1 MIKEITTK
9 SGFSV
14 SVDTDKLD
22 DMELVEALAELNEN
36 DIAMPK
42 VATMVLGKEDKC
54 RLYDHLRTEKG
65 NVPVEAFTNEFTEI
79 MELLG
84 AKN

>member
-22 DMELVEALAELNEN
+22 NMELVEALAELNEN

-42 VATMVLGKEDKC
+42 VATMVLGNEDKY

-65 NVPVEAFTNEFTEI
+65 NVPTEAFTNEFTEI
-79 MELLG
+79 LELLG

>member
-1 MIKEITTK
+1 MIKEVKTK

-42 VATMVLGKEDKC
+42 VATMVLGKGDKR

-65 NVPVEAFTNEFTEI
+65 NVPVEAFTSEFTEI

>member
-36 DIAMPK
+36 DIYMPK
-42 VATMVLGKEDKC
+42 VATMVLGKEDKS

-65 NVPVEAFTNEFTEI
+65 NVPVGAFTNEFTEI